1 MGQSVHDA
9 AAESAEYLPAEHSRH
24 ELAPALA
31 PMFVMDPA
39 PQSMH
44 DTMFDAVEYL
54 PAAHAAHAVA
64 PAAEPVSVIEPA
76 AHSEQ

>member
-1 MGQSVHDA
+1 MHDA
-9 AAESAEYLPAEHSRH
+9 IFDVVEYLPVEHSRH

-31 PMFVMDPA
+31 PAFVMDPA

-44 DTMFDAVEYL
+44 DATFDAVEYL
-54 PAAHAAHAVA
+54 PATHAVHTFA
-64 PAAEPVSVIEPA
+64 PAATPVSVIDPA